1 MSASR
6 KNKRSRAKPYQPT
19 LRDRMNGLIAG
30 FIISQLVFV
39 AARLGIADA
48 LRGGPQSVAALARR
62 VGAHP
67 PFLYRLLRALAGVGV
82 FAENADGRFRL
93 TPLARTLCS
102 DEPNS
107 LHGWA
112 LQAASPSSWSAF
124 SATLFSITTGG
135 LAFDHALGA
144 PLFEY
149 FRQRPEESKIF
160 SAAMASLS
168 GPENEEIAK
177 GYPFER
183 ISRLVD
189 VGGAHGH
196 LLATILRRH
205 RKLRGVLFDVPHT
218 VATAAQSGFISAPDV
233 RDRCET
239 VGGDFFK
246 AVPAGAD
253 AYLMKYILHDWTDDQ
268 CVEILMNC
276 RAAMAPG
283 GRILVAD
290 MVIPRGNTLHPSKIM
305 DVSMMVMTGGRER
318 TRAEFADVFR
328 RSGLRLKRIYPVGG
342 TVSIVEA
349 VAA

>member
-1 MSASR
+1 
-6 KNKRSRAKPYQPT
+6 
-19 LRDRMNGLIAG
+19 MNGLIIG
-30 FIISQLVFV
+30 FAVSQMVFV

-48 LRGGPQSVAALARR
+48 LRSGPQTIAALARR

-67 PFLYRLLRALAGVGV
+67 PFLYRLLRALAGFGV
-82 FAENADGRFRL
+82 FAETATGRFRL

-102 DEPNS
+102 HEPNS

-112 LQAASPSSWSAF
+112 LQAASHNSWAAF
-124 SATLFSITTGG
+124 SATYYGVKTGG
-135 LAFDHALGA
+135 LPFKHALGA

-149 FRQRPEESKIF
+149 FKQHPVESRIF

-168 GPENEEIAK
+168 GPENEEIARA
-177 GYPFER
+177 YPFDR
-183 ISRLVD
+183 LSRVVD

-205 RKLRGVLFDVPHT
+205 RKLKGVLFDLPHT
-218 VATAAQSGFISAPDV
+218 VATAARGGFIGARDV
-233 RDRCET
+233 SDRCEA
-239 VGGDFFK
+239 VGGDFFA
-246 AVPAGAD
+246 AVPPGAD
-253 AYLMKYILHDWTDDQ
+253 AYVMKYILHDWTDDQ
-268 CVEILMNC
+268 CVQILRNC
-276 RAAMAPG
+276 RNAMAPG

-290 MVIPRGNTLHPSKIM
+290 LVIPRGNTLHPGKIM

-318 TRAEFADVFR
+318 TREEFAEVFR
-328 RSGLRLKRIYPVGG
+328 RSALRLRRTYPVGG